1 MVSIDLDKMR
11 NGKWFDQKIEIVDPR
26 TTIQRIIPDIYGWHS
41 KYVFPNHDAG
51 TEVISKD
58 NPSKKPQGEYN
69 HIIQSEE
76 DTRQLQ
82 ANDEY
87 SDLRELLEVANQNL
101 GIDNL
106 RVSTGNPNL
115 DL

>member
-26 TTIQRIIPDIYGWHS
+26 TTIQRYIPDIHDWHS

-51 TEVISKD
+51 TKVISKD
-58 NPSKKPQGEYN
+58 NPSEKT
-69 HIIQSEE
+69 SEE
-76 DTRQLQ
+76 EKTRQLQ
-82 ANDEY
+82 ANDEH
-87 SDLRELLEVANQNL
+87 SELRELLDVANQNL

-106 RVSTGNPNL
+106 RVSTGNANL
-115 DL
+115 DLMTRYH